1 MEWNSQIFAV
11 NLNMPSENSEG
22 CLPLSVY
29 RDMRLEQKLERKR
42 SLGLFL
48 AKDIPGCVILPLS
61 SSFWSPTSHA
71 FVVRIHLRNSGQKGI
86 WLTLLI
92 RPLLSW
98 LSQATE
104 MRNHSLASY
113 NMTKASRIAVK
124 VLIRASL
131 TTQTESVFSATR
143 VVNTMCGTTWFPLG
157 RNQKGS
163 YFPHFL

>member
-1 MEWNSQIFAV
+1 MDRR
-11 NLNMPSENSEG
+11 G
-22 CLPLSVY
+22 
-29 RDMRLEQKLERKR
+29 
-42 SLGLFL
+42 
-48 AKDIPGCVILPLS
+48 
-61 SSFWSPTSHA
+61 
-71 FVVRIHLRNSGQKGI
+71 
-86 WLTLLI
+86 LTLLI

-143 VVNTMCGTTWFPLG
+143 VVNTMCGTT
-157 RNQKGS
+157 
-163 YFPHFL
+163 